1 MLSSKYYSI
10 SFKKAARQIRALED
24 PRKAHVPIIAVT
36 ANAFEEDQKI
46 ALEAGMDGHPA
57 KPYDA
62 PKVMETLDRLIPKGT

>member
-1 MLSSKYYSI
+1 M
-10 SFKKAARQIRALED
+10 ED

-46 ALEAGMDGHPA
+46 ALEAGMDGHLA

-62 PKVMETLDRLIPKGT
+62 PKVMETLDRLIPKET